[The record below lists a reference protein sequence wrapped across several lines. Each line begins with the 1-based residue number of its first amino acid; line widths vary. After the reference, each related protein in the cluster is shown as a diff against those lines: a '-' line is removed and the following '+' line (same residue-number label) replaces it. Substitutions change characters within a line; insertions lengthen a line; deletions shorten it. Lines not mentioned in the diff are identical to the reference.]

1 MWTRPLTWEV
11 NSECFPHW
19 SDLRRFPGLW
29 VLYSEQC
36 DPARP
41 EHYIVT
47 ASSENSSSGS
57 ISEPW
62 SPLANIRGR
71 FFILL
76 LLVILSHILHVL
88 VLFLSSETLQLD
100 CDLCDFSECSKV
112 MWKWQRLKM
121 ARILNKEPAVYKKEQ
136 DNFLKELRKFHD
148 SKGWVLFLLEF
159 LVIVAL

>member
-1 MWTRPLTWEV
+1 MTPG
-11 NSECFPHW
+11 
-19 SDLRRFPGLW
+19 LRRRLRVFRWLMGLER
-29 VLYSEQC
+29 LYSQG
-36 DPARP
+36 DPSRP
-41 EHYIVT
+41 EHYIVIQQRLVRVWHS
-47 ASSENSSSGS
+47 SSES

-88 VLFLSSETLQLD
+88 VLFLNSETLQLD

-148 SKGWVLFLLEF
+148 SKGWVLFLLQFPVVET
-159 LVIVAL
+159 L